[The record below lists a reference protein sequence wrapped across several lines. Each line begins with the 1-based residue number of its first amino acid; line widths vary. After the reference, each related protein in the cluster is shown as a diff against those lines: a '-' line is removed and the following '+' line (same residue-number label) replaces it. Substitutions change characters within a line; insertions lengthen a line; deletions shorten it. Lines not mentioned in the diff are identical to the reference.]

1 MIRSA
6 TPSRAEREAFPRVL
20 LPLLLSLTL
29 SSAALGQQQSPAK
42 PTAPADTKAT
52 SSKTAKS
59 QGKPDEKT
67 ADPKSTKGKTSQDNT
82 SKDKTSKDKTSKD
95 KTSKDKT
102 SKDKTSKDKTSK
114 GKEDKPGK
122 KVASLGDGKPVL
134 LENYHDWGAYMA
146 QGKEKTCYALAS
158 PKERAPSTAKRD
170 HAYVFISS
178 RPSEN
183 VRNEV
188 SIIMGFAMKDN
199 SDAKA
204 EIGSASYE
212 LIGKGTNAWI
222 KNAAKEPQFVDD
234 LKRGSKLIVKA
245 PFSKGNVSTDTYSLA
260 GLSQALDRVHKE
272 CQ

>member
-1 MIRSA
+1 MIRST

-42 PTAPADTKAT
+42 PTTPADTKAT

-67 ADPKSTKGKTSQDNT
+67 TDSKSTKGKTSQ
-82 SKDKTSKDKTSKD
+82 DKTSKDKTSKD
-95 KTSKDKT
+95 KTA
-102 SKDKTSKDKTSK
+102 K
-114 GKEDKPGK
+114 GKEEKAGK

-170 HAYVFISS
+170 QAYVFISS

-234 LKRGSKLIVKA
+234 LKKGSKLIVKA
-245 PFSKGNVSTDTYSLA
+245 PFTKGNVSTDTYSLA
-260 GLSQALDRVHKE
+260 GLSQALDRVLKE

>member
-42 PTAPADTKAT
+42 PAAPADTKAT

-67 ADPKSTKGKTSQDNT
+67 TEPKSTKGKTSQDNASKDKSSKDKS
-82 SKDKTSKDKTSKD
+82 SKDKTA
-95 KTSKDKT
+95 
-102 SKDKTSKDKTSK
+102 K
-114 GKEDKPGK
+114 GKEDKAGK

-170 HAYVFISS
+170 QAYVFISS

-234 LKRGSKLIVKA
+234 LKKGSKLIVKA
-245 PFSKGNVSTDTYSLA
+245 PFTKGSVSTDTYSLA

>member
-20 LPLLLSLTL
+20 LPLLLTLTLTLTL
-29 SSAALGQQQSPAK
+29 SSAALAQQQSPAK
-42 PTAPADTKAT
+42 PTAPADAKAT

-67 ADPKSTKGKTSQDNT
+67 TDAKGTRGKTSQDKS
-82 SKDKTSKDKTSKD
+82 SKDKTSKEKTA
-95 KTSKDKT
+95 
-102 SKDKTSKDKTSK
+102 K
-114 GKEDKPGK
+114 GKEDKAGK

-158 PKERAPSTAKRD
+158 PKERAPSTMKRD
-170 HAYVFISS
+170 QAYVFISS

-199 SDAKA
+199 SGAKV
-204 EIGSASYE
+204 EIGNASYD
-212 LIGKGTNAWI
+212 LIAKGTNAWV
-222 KNAAKEPQFVDD
+222 KNPAQETQFIDAM
-234 LKRGSKLIVKA
+234 KRGSKLTIKA
-245 PFSKGNVSTDTYSLA
+245 ASSKGNQTTDSYSLA
-260 GLSQALDRVHKE
+260 GLSQALDRVQKE

>member
-29 SSAALGQQQSPAK
+29 SSAALAQQQSPAK
-42 PTAPADTKAT
+42 PTAPADAKAT

-59 QGKPDEKT
+59 QGKPDERT
-67 ADPKSTKGKTSQDNT
+67 TDAKSTKGKTSQDKT
-82 SKDKTSKDKTSKD
+82 SQDKTSKDKTSKD
-95 KTSKDKT
+95 KTSKEKT
-102 SKDKTSKDKTSK
+102 AK
-114 GKEDKPGK
+114 GKEDKAGK

-158 PKERAPSTAKRD
+158 PKERAPSTMKRD
-170 HAYVFISS
+170 QAYVFISS

-199 SDAKA
+199 SGAKV
-204 EIGSASYE
+204 EIGNASYD
-212 LIGKGTNAWI
+212 LIAKGTNAWV
-222 KNAAKEPQFVDD
+222 KNPAQETQFIDAM
-234 LKRGSKLIVKA
+234 KRGSKLTIKA
-245 PFSKGNVSTDTYSLA
+245 ASSKGNQTTDSYSLA
-260 GLSQALDRVHKE
+260 GLSQALDRVQKE